1 MLNSRMSKITLHKEL
16 CEEIIGA
23 FYRVYNTLRNG
34 FLEKVYENALVIE
47 LKRMGFQVMQQAE
60 VQVFYQGIEVGY
72 YKADLIVEN
81 KIIIELKT
89 AENIAEEHECQLIN
103 NLRAST
109 IEVGLIL
116 NFGKTA
122 RFRRK
127 VFENQF
133 KNPRRSV

>member
-1 MLNSRMSKITLHKEL
+1 MSKITLHKEL

-23 FYRVYNTLRNG
+23 FYRVYNTLRHG
-34 FLEKVYENALVIE
+34 FLEKVYENALMVE
-47 LKRMGFQVMQQAE
+47 LKRMGFHVLQQSE

-81 KIIIELKT
+81 KVIVELKT

-103 NLRAST
+103 YLRASD

-122 RFRRK
+122 RFKRK

-133 KNPRRSV
+133 KPPRKFV